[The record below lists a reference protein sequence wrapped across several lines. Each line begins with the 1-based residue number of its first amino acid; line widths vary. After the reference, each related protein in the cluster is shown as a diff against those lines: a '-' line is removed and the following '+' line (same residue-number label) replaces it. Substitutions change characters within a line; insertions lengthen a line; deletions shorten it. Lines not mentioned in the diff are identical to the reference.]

1 MKPPV
6 KKKNYQAP
14 TLSETSRK
22 IKEKLGF
29 VVKDDGKPITT
40 DDLAGSSAE
49 KKLSFIPMSEA
60 FVEATKLPGIPM
72 GYLTLVA
79 GWSDTGLSTN

>member
-40 DDLAGSSAE
+40 EDLAGSSAE
-49 KKLSFIPMSEA
+49 KKLSYFIIFPAKLSE
-60 FVEATKLPGIPM
+60 FFSNEISM
-72 GYLTLVA
+72 I
-79 GWSDTGLSTN
+79 